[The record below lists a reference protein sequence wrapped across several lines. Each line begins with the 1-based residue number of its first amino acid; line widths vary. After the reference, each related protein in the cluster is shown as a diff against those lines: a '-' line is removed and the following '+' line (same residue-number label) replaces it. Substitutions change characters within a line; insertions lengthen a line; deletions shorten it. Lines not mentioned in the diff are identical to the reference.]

1 MNLKSQLINK
11 FNKSIYMNKNL
22 KLEILEKIS
31 TLVTAGLGLVAALAW
46 NNAIKKLFEVIFG
59 KQSELVAMFG
69 YAVIVTIIVVLVTI
83 KLGRAVSKIKEEIIV
98 KDKKDLDKLCDEKKK

>member
-1 MNLKSQLINK
+1 
-11 FNKSIYMNKNL
+11 MNKNL
-22 KLEILEKIS
+22 KLEVLEKIS

-83 KLGRAVSKIKEEIIV
+83 KLGRAVSKIKEEIEEKEN
-98 KDKKDLDKLCDEKKK
+98 KDIDKICDDRDKAEVEKK

>member
-1 MNLKSQLINK
+1 
-11 FNKSIYMNKNL
+11 MNKDL

-46 NNAIKKLFEVIFG
+46 NNAIKKLFEIIFG
-59 KQSELVAMFG
+59 KQSELIAMFG

-83 KLGRAVSKIKEEIIV
+83 KLGRAVNKIKEEIV
-98 KDKKDLDKLCDEKKK
+98 EKENKDLKKLCDGKNK